1 MLLFDIGANRGDA
14 TVVGV
19 ALGYRVIA
27 VEAAPKVFKELVSN
41 FVYNPNV
48 VPLKLA
54 VSNTNNEVIEFYE
67 AAEDGLSTMNKEW
80 LTSEAM
86 PYNGKPY
93 RTITATTITIDKLVE
108 LYGTPDLIKIDV
120 EGAEWAV
127 FQGMSKSY
135 GMLAFE
141 WTDVTIDDHIKQLE
155 YLRSLGYKE
164 VAPQFIVSHLET
176 PDEHWWC
183 NLDTFDFKNWLNTY
197 GPLWELEGWKRAS
210 LRPTAD
216 VGMLWV
222 R

>member
-27 VEAAPKVFKELVSN
+27 LEAAPKVFRELVGN
-41 FVYNPNV
+41 FVYTPQV
-48 VPLKLA
+48 LPLKMA
-54 VSNTNNEVIEFYE
+54 VANTNNEVIEFYE
-67 AAEDGLSTMNKEW
+67 AQEDGLSTMNKDW
-80 LTSEAM
+80 LTAETM
-86 PYNGKPY
+86 PYKGKPF

-108 LYGTPDLIKIDV
+108 LYGEPDLIKVDV

-127 FQGMSKSY
+127 FQGMTKSY

-141 WTDVTIDDHIKQLE
+141 WTDVTIDEHIKQLE

-164 VAPQFIVSHLET
+164 VAPQFIVDHLDT
-176 PDEHWWC
+176 PDDWYD
-183 NLDTFDFKNWLNTY
+183 LSTFDFKKWLSDY
-197 GPLWELEGWKRAS
+197 APLWVAGGWEKAN

-216 VGMLWV
+216 VGMMWLRV
-222 R
+222 